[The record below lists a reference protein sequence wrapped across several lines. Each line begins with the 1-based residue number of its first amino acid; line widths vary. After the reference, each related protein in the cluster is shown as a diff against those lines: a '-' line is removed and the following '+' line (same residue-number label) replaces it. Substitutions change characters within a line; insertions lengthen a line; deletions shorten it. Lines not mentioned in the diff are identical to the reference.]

1 MDKIKLYKTIIPL
14 NVVSDTTLTLCI
26 GEDSYKQYCKKIK
39 VSPRE
44 DIDTY
49 YGCFLWFP
57 NSDIKHTVIYLRLKE
72 ENRSL
77 LSYKSTLVHEINHA
91 VTHIFNT
98 YDFNCDE
105 LRSYLMQDIYF
116 DFIDYIDTLNDK
128 GLL

>member
-1 MDKIKLYKTIIPL
+1 M
-14 NVVSDTTLTLCI
+14 
-26 GEDSYKQYCKKIK
+26 
-39 VSPRE
+39 
-44 DIDTY
+44 
-49 YGCFLWFP
+49 
-57 NSDIKHTVIYLRLKE
+57 HTKLRLKE

-128 GLL
+128 GLLWVFIQVKIIVIML

>member
-1 MDKIKLYKTIIPL
+1 MDNVKLYKTIIPL

-44 DIDTY
+44 DVDTY
-49 YGCFLWFP
+49 NGCFLWFP

-77 LSYKSTLVHEINHA
+77 FRK
-91 VTHIFNT
+91 
-98 YDFNCDE
+98 
-105 LRSYLMQDIYF
+105 
-116 DFIDYIDTLNDK
+116 
-128 GLL
+128 

>member
-1 MDKIKLYKTIIPL
+1 MDNVKLYKTIIPL

-26 GEDSYKQYCKKIK
+26 SEDSYKQYCKKIK

-44 DIDTY
+44 DVDTY
-49 YGCFLWFP
+49 NGCFLWFP